1 MQISG
6 QNVDNMNKY
15 AENMTKKDKAL
26 YSSAAGLTPGS
37 RVTKLTTPA
46 KVLSWS
52 KDMSLE
58 TYTKQLQTWTEIN
71 EEVPEFLKF
80 HNIIEGLKINKEIKG
95 WLRYIAKHI
104 VPVLIK
110 KKDQTIDKVVRL
122 LDVKYGRTRTEKV
135 KECVDDLLKLREDQ
149 YEDDDELILAMKKLN
164 QKRQELKMNQE

>member
-71 EEVPEFLKF
+71 EEVPEFIKF
-80 HNIIEGLKINKEIKG
+80 HDVIKGLKTNNDIQG
-95 WLRYIAKHI
+95 F
-104 VPVLIK
+104 
-110 KKDQTIDKVVRL
+110 
-122 LDVKYGRTRTEKV
+122 
-135 KECVDDLLKLREDQ
+135 
-149 YEDDDELILAMKKLN
+149 
-164 QKRQELKMNQE
+164 

>member
-37 RVTKLTTPA
+37 RVTKLTKPA

-95 WLRYIAKHI
+95 
-104 VPVLIK
+104 
-110 KKDQTIDKVVRL
+110 
-122 LDVKYGRTRTEKV
+122 
-135 KECVDDLLKLREDQ
+135 
-149 YEDDDELILAMKKLN
+149 
-164 QKRQELKMNQE
+164 

>member
-26 YSSAAGLTPGS
+26 YSSAAGPTPGS
-37 RVTKLTTPA
+37 RVIKLTKPA

-71 EEVPEFLKF
+71 EEVPEFLNF
-80 HNIIEGLKINKEIKG
+80 NHIIEGLKINKEIKG
-95 WLRYIAKHI
+95 
-104 VPVLIK
+104 
-110 KKDQTIDKVVRL
+110 
-122 LDVKYGRTRTEKV
+122 
-135 KECVDDLLKLREDQ
+135 
-149 YEDDDELILAMKKLN
+149 
-164 QKRQELKMNQE
+164 

>member
-37 RVTKLTTPA
+37 RVTKLTKHA
-46 KVLSWS
+46 KVPSWS

-58 TYTKQLQTWTEIN
+58 TYTKQLQMWTEIN

-80 HNIIEGLKINKEIKG
+80 HDIIEGLKINKEIKG
-95 WLRYIAKHI
+95 
-104 VPVLIK
+104 
-110 KKDQTIDKVVRL
+110 
-122 LDVKYGRTRTEKV
+122 
-135 KECVDDLLKLREDQ
+135 
-149 YEDDDELILAMKKLN
+149 
-164 QKRQELKMNQE
+164 

>member
-37 RVTKLTTPA
+37 RVTKLTKLA

-80 HNIIEGLKINKEIKG
+80 HDIIEGLKINKEIKG
-95 WLRYIAKHI
+95 
-104 VPVLIK
+104 
-110 KKDQTIDKVVRL
+110 
-122 LDVKYGRTRTEKV
+122 
-135 KECVDDLLKLREDQ
+135 
-149 YEDDDELILAMKKLN
+149 
-164 QKRQELKMNQE
+164 